1 MIDEAD
7 KVAFQRR
14 LNKVVGQCKGI
25 LRMIKSKS
33 PCTDTLLQ
41 VSAAKNAL
49 HQLGQLLLD
58 DYIAE
63 AVQKAIAAAD
73 PACFSEQFNQGIRSF
88 CQTNRDIALINE
100 GTFEERIETIIA
112 SCDVIGQAIAKNDA
126 SRTEVLA
133 LILQTKNNL
142 HAFGQFLLET
152 FVAKCVKTAID
163 RKTAGVFAKDFR
175 SAIESFCRMRK

>member
-1 MIDEAD
+1 MIDD
-7 KVAFQRR
+7 TDRMAFQRR

-58 DYIAE
+58 DYIAD
-63 AVQKAIAAAD
+63 AVQKSIAAAD
-73 PACFSEQFNQGIRSF
+73 PSTFSERFNQGIRSF
-88 CQTNRDIALINE
+88 CQTNREIALINE
-100 GTFEERIETIIA
+100 GTFEQRISKIIA
-112 SCDVIGQAIAKNDA
+112 SCDVIGEAIAKDQP
-126 SRTEVLA
+126 RTEVLA

-163 RKTAGVFAKDFR
+163 RKTAGVFSKDFH